1 MPITSDAVG
10 AYGHIWESL
19 LAGKL
24 AISLPAS
31 EAQTL
36 PAAGSAQDNF
46 HHTQLEEDGSAGLFF
61 G

>member
-1 MPITSDAVG
+1 MGIPPSWKASRKYIG
-10 AYGHIWESL
+10 
-19 LAGKL
+19 
-24 AISLPAS
+24 LPAS

>member
-1 MPITSDAVG
+1 MGISPSWKASRK
-10 AYGHIWESL
+10 Y
-19 LAGKL
+19 
-24 AISLPAS
+24 ISLPAS